1 MSLNWDK
8 INEARQGYIDKRNK
22 ENEEIALEKGL
33 TEEQISAIENIC
45 RLRHEIHTTSWEDV
59 YNSESPEHDTV
70 DDALIAINELIFA
83 NNLPSLDIDEYT
95 YNGDWVLDLDWYEN
109 GEVQPE
115 YYGKARNKID
125 NGFVL
130 GQGGYF
136 PINTIDDLALNLWLE
151 HVCEV
156 NSAIIEKIND
166 KIEKWLRAIDEQYG
180 THYAPTGNQRLY

>member
-70 DDALIAINELIFA
+70 DDALIAI
-83 NNLPSLDIDEYT
+83 
-95 YNGDWVLDLDWYEN
+95 WYEN

-125 NGFVL
+125 NGFVF
-130 GQGGYF
+130 GKDGYF
-136 PINTIDDLALNLWLE
+136 PINTIDDLALNLWIE
-151 HVCEV
+151 HVSDV
-156 NSAIIEKIND
+156 NSAIIEEIND
-166 KIEKWLRAIDEQYG
+166 KIEKWLRAIDKQYE